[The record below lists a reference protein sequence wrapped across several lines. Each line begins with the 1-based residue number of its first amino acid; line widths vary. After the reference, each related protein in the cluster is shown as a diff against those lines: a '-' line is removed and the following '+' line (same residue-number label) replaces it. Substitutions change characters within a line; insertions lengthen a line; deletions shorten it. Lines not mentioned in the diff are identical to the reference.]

1 MIHYEQNQF
10 RLSERATSDA
20 TPLDVWRS
28 SGAPLG
34 AIVLVANTANNED
47 LALAASRASVIVLEF
62 PTFVDG
68 RAYSQARLL
77 RQRYGFK
84 GDLRASGNV
93 LRDQALFMVRCGF
106 SSLDV
111 DGAAKDGY
119 DRALSEFTFY
129 YQSAADNAP
138 PAWRLRADRA
148 RAA

>member
-1 MIHYEQNQF
+1 MFHYEHNQF
-10 RLSERATSDA
+10 RLSDRATTDA
-20 TPLDVWRS
+20 TPLDAWRS

-34 AIVLVANTANNED
+34 AIVFVANTARNEN
-47 LALAASRASVIVLEF
+47 LALVASRASVIVLEF

-93 LRDQALFMVRCGF
+93 LRDQALFMFRCGF
-106 SSLDV
+106 TSLRV
-111 DGAAKDGY
+111 DDAAKDGY
-119 DRALSEFTFY
+119 DQALGEFTYY
-129 YQSAADNAP
+129 YQSAADLAP